1 MIDFREVIIIDN
13 SQSYENLIEE
23 NKVYK
28 KKNYFLGLVVATMI
42 VVIVL
47 NNIENKESSKWRKN
61 KSLKFLSQQYQFRS
75 QQNQYTEVKRVKPIK
90 KSYIC
95 K

>member
-23 NKVYK
+23 NKVFK

-47 NNIENKESSKWRKN
+47 NNIENKESSKWRKI
-61 KSLKFLSQQYQFRS
+61 SR
-75 QQNQYTEVKRVKPIK
+75 
-90 KSYIC
+90 
-95 K
+95 

>member
-61 KSLKFLSQQYQFRS
+61 KSLK
-75 QQNQYTEVKRVKPIK
+75 
-90 KSYIC
+90 
-95 K
+95 